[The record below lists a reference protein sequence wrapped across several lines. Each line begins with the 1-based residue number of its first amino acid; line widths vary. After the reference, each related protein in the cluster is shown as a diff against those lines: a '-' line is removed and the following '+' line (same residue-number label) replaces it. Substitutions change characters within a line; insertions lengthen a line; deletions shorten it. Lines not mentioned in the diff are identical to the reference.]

1 MMTQPVLEVQPDMP
15 ISSEITPT
23 AVAAALSR
31 FLKPQ
36 GIAAKVY
43 VQAEQVHVVLESI
56 DVPPQARMVDLVT
69 KGLEALDLSGLAIL
83 GIHGQRQGEGLGWS
97 AYVQPEAG
105 SWVPTEAPAE
115 LPPELMQEGLVDQ
128 AKQGDV
134 AAITAFVTQALSDR
148 ADIEIAVALEDTLL
162 KITLQTSEFLDG
174 PAFSSEF
181 GKKLNPIGS
190 PLVRE
195 VALYKRRTAESNP
208 FLIKQMTLYAK

>member
-1 MMTQPVLEVQPDMP
+1 MTPSVLEQPHMP
-15 ISSEITPT
+15 ISSDITPAT
-23 AVAAALSR
+23 VAAALGR

-43 VQAEQVHVVLESI
+43 VQADQVHVVLQSI

-83 GIHGQRQGEGLGWS
+83 GLYGQRQGEGLGWS
-97 AYVQPEAG
+97 AYLKPQADG
-105 SWVPTEAPAE
+105 WVPTEAPTE

-134 AAITAFVTQALSDR
+134 AAIAAFVAQALSDR
-148 ADIEIAVALEDTLL
+148 ADIEIAVSLEDTLL

-174 PAFSSEF
+174 PAFSSTF
-181 GKKLNPIGS
+181 GKQLNPIGS

-208 FLIKQMTLYAK
+208 FLIKQMTLYTK